1 MVPDMVEGKHRTDSE
16 TKKLRT
22 KIRTEMFSRQPDFWL
37 LLVILLLL
45 GIGTMMVFS
54 ASTAAAYSKRD
65 DATAYDILRSQL
77 FYAISGVVIM
87 LFVSL
92 FSYKL
97 IARFTFV
104 FYGVTLLLLALVQ
117 SPLGRVYNGAR
128 RWLNLGIEFQPS
140 ELLKL
145 AAVMYMAYV
154 LSHPKIREKSI
165 RLWGVLIYGIP
176 IAIGILLI
184 IIQPHISCVVIIG
197 GMMVMMMFVG
207 GVKAPTFIL
216 GIILVVVCGGAVAI
230 WAVSSG
236 SLDFQ
241 YIGNRF
247 NTFLHPEQDPTGGSY
262 QILQSL
268 YAIGS
273 GGLFGRG
280 FGQSVQK
287 YLYLP
292 EPYNDFIFS
301 VLAEELGFIG
311 VAIVIILFIV
321 LITRGYKISSYAPD
335 RFGSLLAF
343 GITTNIA
350 IQVAM
355 NIAVVSN
362 FIPVTGVSL
371 PFFSYGGTAL
381 WILMANMGILLN
393 ISKQSKYPKF

>member
-1 MVPDMVEGKHRTDSE
+1 MSKGKGRTDVE
-16 TKKLRT
+16 TNKLRT
-22 KIRTEMFSRQPDFWL
+22 KIRTEMLSKQPDFWL
-37 LLVILLLL
+37 LLVVLLLL

-54 ASTAAAYSKRD
+54 ASSASAYSKRD
-65 DATAYDILRSQL
+65 DATAYDILSSQIG
-77 FYAISGVVIM
+77 YAIGGVALM

-92 FSYKL
+92 FDYKL
-97 IARFTFV
+97 IGRFTFL
-104 FYGVTLLLLALVQ
+104 FYGATLVLLVLVQ
-117 SPLGRVYNGAR
+117 TPLGRVYNGAR
-128 RWLNLGIEFQPS
+128 RWLSLGIEFQPS

-165 RLWGVLIYGIP
+165 RLWGLLIYGIP
-176 IAIGILLI
+176 LAIGLLLI
-184 IIQPHISCVVIIG
+184 IIQPHISCIVIIG
-197 GMMVMMMFVG
+197 GMVVMMMFVG
-207 GVKAPTFIL
+207 GVKGPTFIL
-216 GIILVVVCGGAVAI
+216 GISMVAVCGGAVAI

-236 SLDFQ
+236 ALNFQ

-280 FGQSVQK
+280 FGQSIQK

-311 VAIVIILFIV
+311 VAIVVILFIV
-321 LITRGYKISSYAPD
+321 LIMRGYKISSYAPD
-335 RFGSLLAF
+335 RYGSLLAF

-350 IQVAM
+350 IQVVM

-381 WILMANMGILLN
+381 LILMVNMGLLLN

>member
-1 MVPDMVEGKHRTDSE
+1 MSKGKGRPDSE
-16 TKKLRT
+16 TKNLSK
-22 KIRTEMFSRQPDFWL
+22 KIRTEMLSKQPDFWL
-37 LLVILLLL
+37 LLVVLLLL

-54 ASTAAAYSKRD
+54 ASTASAYSKRD
-65 DATAYDILRSQL
+65 DATAYDILKSQIG
-77 FYAISGVVIM
+77 YAIFGVVVM

-92 FSYKL
+92 FDYKL
-97 IARFTFV
+97 IGRFTFV
-104 FYGVTLLLLALVQ
+104 LYGVTLVMLALVQ
-117 SPLGRVYNGAR
+117 TPLGHTYNGAR
-128 RWLNLGIEFQPS
+128 RWLSLGIEFQPS

-145 AAVMYMAYV
+145 AAVLYMAFV

-165 RLWGVLIYGIP
+165 RLWGLLIYGIP
-176 IAIGILLI
+176 LAIGILLI

-197 GMMVMMMFVG
+197 GMMVLMMFVG

-216 GIILVVVCGGAVAI
+216 GISMVAVCGGAVAI
-230 WAVSSG
+230 WAVSTG
-236 SLDFQ
+236 ALDFQ

-247 NTFLHPEQDPTGGSY
+247 STFMHPEQDPTGGSY

-311 VAIVIILFIV
+311 VAIVVILFIV

-335 RFGSLLAF
+335 RFGSLVAF

-381 WILMANMGILLN
+381 IILMANMGILLN

>member
-1 MVPDMVEGKHRTDSE
+1 MFPGKSRTDAE

-22 KIRTEMFSRQPDFWL
+22 KIRTEMFFNQPDFWL
-37 LLVILLLL
+37 LLVVVLLL

-54 ASTAAAYSKRD
+54 ASTASAYSKRD
-65 DATAYDILRSQL
+65 DATAYDILRSQIL
-77 FYAISGVVIM
+77 YAVSGVLIM
-87 LFVSL
+87 LLVSL
-92 FSYKL
+92 VNYKF
-97 IARFTFV
+97 IGRFTFV
-104 FYGVTLLLLALVQ
+104 FYGVTLIFLVLVQ
-117 SPLGRVYNGAR
+117 TPLGRVYNGAR
-128 RWLNLGIEFQPS
+128 RWLNLGLEFQPS

-165 RLWGVLIYGIP
+165 RLWGLLIYGIP
-176 IAIGILLI
+176 LALGILLI

-197 GMMVMMMFVG
+197 GMMVLMMFVG
-207 GVKAPTFIL
+207 GVKGPTFIL
-216 GIILVVVCGGAVAI
+216 GISMVVVCGGAVAI
-230 WAVSSG
+230 WAVSTG
-236 SLDFQ
+236 ALDFQ

-311 VAIVIILFIV
+311 VAIVVILFIV

>member
-1 MVPDMVEGKHRTDSE
+1 MSKGKGRTDVE
-16 TKKLRT
+16 TNKLRT
-22 KIRTEMFSRQPDFWL
+22 KIRTEMLSKQPDFWL
-37 LLVILLLL
+37 LLVVLLLL

-54 ASTAAAYSKRD
+54 ASSASAYSKRD
-65 DATAYDILRSQL
+65 DATAYDILSSQIG
-77 FYAISGVVIM
+77 YAIGGVALM
-87 LFVSL
+87 LFVSI
-92 FSYKL
+92 FDYQL
-97 IARFTFV
+97 IGRFTFL
-104 FYGVTLLLLALVQ
+104 FYGATLVLLVLVQ
-117 SPLGRVYNGAR
+117 TPLGRVYNGAR
-128 RWLNLGIEFQPS
+128 RWLSLGIEFQPS

-165 RLWGVLIYGIP
+165 RLWGLLIYGIP
-176 IAIGILLI
+176 LAIGLLLI
-184 IIQPHISCVVIIG
+184 IIQPHISCIVIIG
-197 GMMVMMMFVG
+197 GMVVMMMFVG
-207 GVKAPTFIL
+207 GVKGPTFIL
-216 GIILVVVCGGAVAI
+216 GISMVAVCGGAVAI

-236 SLDFQ
+236 ALDFQ

-280 FGQSVQK
+280 FGQSIQK

-311 VAIVIILFIV
+311 VAIVVILFIV
-321 LITRGYKISSYAPD
+321 LIMRGYKISSYAPD
-335 RFGSLLAF
+335 RYGSLLAF

-350 IQVAM
+350 IQVVM

-381 WILMANMGILLN
+381 LILMVNMGLLLN

>member
-1 MVPDMVEGKHRTDSE
+1 MSKRKSRTDVE
-16 TKKLRT
+16 TNKLRT
-22 KIRTEMFSRQPDFWL
+22 KIRTEMLSKQPDFWL
-37 LLVILLLL
+37 LLVVLLLL

-54 ASTAAAYSKRD
+54 ASSASAYSKRD
-65 DATAYDILRSQL
+65 DATAYDILSSQIG
-77 FYAISGVVIM
+77 YAIGGVALM
-87 LFVSL
+87 LFVSI
-92 FSYKL
+92 FDYQL
-97 IARFTFV
+97 IGRFTFL
-104 FYGVTLLLLALVQ
+104 FYGATLVLLVLVQ
-117 SPLGRVYNGAR
+117 TPLGRVYNGAR
-128 RWLNLGIEFQPS
+128 RWLSLGIEFQPS

-165 RLWGVLIYGIP
+165 RLWGLLIYGIP
-176 IAIGILLI
+176 LAIGLLLI
-184 IIQPHISCVVIIG
+184 IIQPHISCIVIIG
-197 GMMVMMMFVG
+197 GMVVMMMFVG
-207 GVKAPTFIL
+207 GVKGPTFIL
-216 GIILVVVCGGAVAI
+216 GISMVAVCGGAVAI

-236 SLDFQ
+236 ALDFQ

-280 FGQSVQK
+280 FGQSIQK

-311 VAIVIILFIV
+311 VAIVVILFIV
-321 LITRGYKISSYAPD
+321 LIMRGYKISSYAPD
-335 RFGSLLAF
+335 RYGSLLAF

-350 IQVAM
+350 IQVVM

-381 WILMANMGILLN
+381 LILMVNMGLLLN